1 MRVLYISLGLL
12 LMTIIFLACTTES
25 RVSDVRRVEPFSSIR
40 ILSAAAIHFT
50 QGDVYSLK
58 VEGKE
63 SSVKNTTTITDD
75 GCLVIGSKEGTEN
88 KNGGVVLYLT
98 APDLK
103 SVDVLGVSSLKSE
116 MPLQLEDIKFHIGG
130 VGKID
135 LEDLT
140 CRSLIL
146 DIGGV
151 GKVNV
156 HVDCE
161 RVDVHVGGTG
171 RVTLSGHARQANI
184 SKTAGK
190 VNTRG
195 LKIGE

>member
-1 MRVLYISLGLL
+1 M
-12 LMTIIFLACTTES
+12 
-25 RVSDVRRVEPFSSIR
+25 
-40 ILSAAAIHFT
+40 
-50 QGDVYSLK
+50 
-58 VEGKE
+58 
-63 SSVKNTTTITDD
+63 
-75 GCLVIGSKEGTEN
+75 
-88 KNGGVVLYLT
+88 T